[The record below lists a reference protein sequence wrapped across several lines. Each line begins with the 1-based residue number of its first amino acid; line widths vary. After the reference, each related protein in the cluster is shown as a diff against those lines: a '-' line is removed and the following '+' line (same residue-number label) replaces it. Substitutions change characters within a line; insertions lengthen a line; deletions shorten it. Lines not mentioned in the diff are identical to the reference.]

1 MEKPEQVNE
10 AGDAFGGLEM
20 GERKEMRGES
30 KGESDMTESEVY
42 SYNPT
47 DKKNQSALQ
56 RMGRRIL
63 HMFKPIGPALRGV
76 LLRFG
81 EDWIFLFLLGITM
94 ATISFGLDVTI
105 AKLQRMNLWVYD
117 ALNQYLYLQYFSW
130 VLYHVLLM
138 MVSAGVAKYIS
149 PQAAGSG
156 IPELKVTLRGVVLDE
171 FFTFRTFI
179 AKLIGVTC
187 TLAAGSTIFLGKVGP
202 FVHMATI
209 LATLLGKLMVKLV
222 GAKENPSRKYEL
234 LIAGAAVGV
243 ACCFVAP
250 VGGVLFSVE
259 ATATHFAV
267 RNYWRGF
274 FAATC
279 AALMFRLLAVINHE
293 GETVAVLF
301 KTTWRVEF
309 PFDLPEYFSY
319 ALLGVVCGC
328 VCCVYL
334 FLHRVTL
341 VFLNHNERVGKFM
354 RNNKI
359 VYAAFVSLI
368 LASITFPHGF
378 GQYIGG
384 TRLSMKEHLETFF
397 NNVTWGIEEAST
409 QLNTTRQP
417 PNPTYDNN
425 WLQWT
430 HPQMSALEKLACFI
444 VLKFFMLL
452 FANTM
457 IIPAG
462 YFLPTFV
469 YGAGLGRL
477 YGEILAKIF
486 PEGIISEGVQIRI
499 NPAGYAL
506 AGAAAYSGAVTHTIS
521 TALLVFELTGQM
533 SHILPVLIAVLIANA
548 ISQSCQNSFFDL
560 IIIVKKLPYLP
571 KLAMGKNSAHD
582 LCAEDFMVTDLLYL
596 VKGFKFKEVRHLLKT
611 SEIRQFPI
619 VDAEASKILLG
630 SVSRKALSK
639 ILSDQLSTERRV
651 QFMLNHAGMESME
664 NSLTVTAADI
674 AYSTQETVTVDN
686 EEVRKPRYGS
696 RRKRSSKFRNQY
708 LQLVEEWECRQ
719 LNEEVPLEELAIDSA
734 PYRLVEKQTLYQC
747 YDLFNLLGL
756 RTAYVTSTG
765 RLIGVVT
772 LREWWQKVWYDRG
785 ARQRTFQVGQKVL
798 VLKPTKSDK
807 LEAAWQGPYTVVDQ
821 LCDTTFVIASDQD
834 ERIRKAFHI
843 NMLKAYQER
852 PEDIT
857 AVCAPTTDDPDS
869 LPLPDLLSRQPQ
881 TNPLS
886 QIMLG
891 DRLTATE
898 RAQIHCSSKSHTFSQ
913 EPWFT
918 TLATHRVKTPGQAP
932 LRQPPYRIPDAVRA
946 GMREEIQEMLR
957 LKVIEPSDSPWASP
971 VVLVPKKHGT
981 TRFCVDYRRLN

>member
-1 MEKPEQVNE
+1 MAQNQTEKGEGQDLGPVEP
-10 AGDAFGGLEM
+10 
-20 GERKEMRGES
+20 GERKEARGES
-30 KGESDMTESEVY
+30 KGESEFTESEAL
-42 SYNPT
+42 SYNPK
-47 DKKNQSALQ
+47 DKENQSALI
-56 RMGRRIL
+56 RVGRRIL
-63 HMFKPIGPALRGV
+63 GVFKPIGLTLRRL

-81 EDWIFLFLLGITM
+81 EDWIFLFLLGISM

-117 ALNQYLYLQYFSW
+117 ALSQYLYLQYFSW

-156 IPELKVTLRGVVLDE
+156 IPELKVTLRGVVLAE

-187 TLAAGSTIFLGKVGP
+187 TLAAGNTIFLGKVGP

-293 GETVAVLF
+293 RETVAILF
-301 KTTWRVEF
+301 STNWRVEF
-309 PFDLPEYFSY
+309 PFDLPEYLSY

-328 VCCVYL
+328 LCCVYL

-341 VFLNHNERVGKFM
+341 LFLRNNERIGTFL
-354 RNNKI
+354 RNNRI

-378 GQYIGG
+378 GQYMGG
-384 TRLSMKEHLETFF
+384 TRLTMKEHLETFF
-397 NNVTWGIEEAST
+397 NNITWGVEELSLSVNAS
-409 QLNTTRQP
+409 RQP

-430 HPQMSALEKLACFI
+430 HPQMSAIEKLACFV

-457 IIPAG
+457 TIPAG
-462 YFLPTFV
+462 YFLPVFV
-469 YGAGLGRL
+469 YGAGVGRL
-477 YGEILAKIF
+477 YGEIMAKIF
-486 PEGIISEGVQIRI
+486 PEGIISEGIRI
-499 NPAGYAL
+499 KITPAGYAL
-506 AGAAAYSGAVTHTIS
+506 AGAAAYSGAVTHTLS

-560 IIIVKKLPYLP
+560 IIIIKKLPYLP
-571 KLAMGKNSAHD
+571 KLIMGKNCAHD
-582 LCAEDFMVTDLLYL
+582 ICAEDFMVTDLLYL
-596 VKGFKFKEVRHLLKT
+596 VKGFKYKDVRTLLKT
-611 SEIRQFPI
+611 SELRQFPI
-619 VDAEASKILLG
+619 VDAEDSKILLG
-630 SVSRKALSK
+630 SVTRKTLSK
-639 ILSDQLSTERRV
+639 MLADQLSTERRI
-651 QFMLNHAGMESME
+651 QFMLNQGMGE
-664 NSLTVTAADI
+664 NMDNNLTVISMGENGSSRPKLLRADAEAAD
-674 AYSTQETVTVDN
+674 ALYSNQETVVYES
-686 EEVRKPRYGS
+686 EEVQKQRPAG
-696 RRKRSSKFRNQY
+696 RRRRSSKFRSHY
-708 LQLVEEWECRQ
+708 MKLVEEWECRQ
-719 LNEEVPLEELAIDSA
+719 LNEEVPMEELAIDSA

-765 RLIGVVT
+765 RLIGVVS
-772 LREWWQKVWYDRG
+772 LRELKDAVQGTVKGTFTPRAAQTEDR
-785 ARQRTFQVGQKVL
+785 
-798 VLKPTKSDK
+798 S
-807 LEAAWQGPYTVVDQ
+807 EEM
-821 LCDTTFVIASDQD
+821 I
-834 ERIRKAFHI
+834 
-843 NMLKAYQER
+843 
-852 PEDIT
+852 
-857 AVCAPTTDDPDS
+857 S
-869 LPLPDLLSRQPQ
+869 LNPLPSPA
-881 TNPLS
+881 PK
-886 QIMLG
+886 
-891 DRLTATE
+891 
-898 RAQIHCSSKSHTFSQ
+898 SSS
-913 EPWFT
+913 
-918 TLATHRVKTPGQAP
+918 
-932 LRQPPYRIPDAVRA
+932 
-946 GMREEIQEMLR
+946 
-957 LKVIEPSDSPWASP
+957 
-971 VVLVPKKHGT
+971 
-981 TRFCVDYRRLN
+981 C